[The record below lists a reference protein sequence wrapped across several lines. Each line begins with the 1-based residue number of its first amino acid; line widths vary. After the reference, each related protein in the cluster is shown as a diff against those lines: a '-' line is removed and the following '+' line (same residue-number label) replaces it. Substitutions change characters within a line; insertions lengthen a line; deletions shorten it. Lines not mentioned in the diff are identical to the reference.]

1 MSPAGS
7 YSLAS
12 VNGRDVPA
20 VWREVEG
27 PDGLTIRSFW
37 LDGRVEFTPAGR
49 YQLTLESALTVGS
62 RTDDLGEI
70 ATRGRWARTSDDSIE
85 LHSDEGAVG
94 CWQASADLSVLVAR
108 SKGEGSR
115 TIFVFLKD

>member
-1 MSPAGS
+1 MSPEGS
-7 YSLAS
+7 YTLAS

-37 LDGRVEFTPAGR
+37 LDGRVEFSPAGR
-49 YQLTLESALTVGS
+49 YQLTLESALSVGC
-62 RTDDLGEI
+62 RTDDLGAI
-70 ATRGRWARTSDDSIE
+70 ATQGRWARTSDDAIE
-85 LHSDEGAVG
+85 LHSDEGAIG
-94 CWQASADLSVLVAR
+94 RWQASSDLSVLVAK
-108 SKGEGSR
+108 SKGEGAR